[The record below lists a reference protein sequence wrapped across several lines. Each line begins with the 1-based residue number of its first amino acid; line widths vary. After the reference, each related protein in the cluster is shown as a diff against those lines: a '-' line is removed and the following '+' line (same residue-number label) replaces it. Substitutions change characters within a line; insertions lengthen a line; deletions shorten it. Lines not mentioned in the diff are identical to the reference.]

1 MEKACRRLERLQG
14 KALFAGLGRERMF
27 VFVCVCFEGDVS
39 RKTGFSLLSLEI
51 KDNLLSC
58 IYYCE

>member
-1 MEKACRRLERLQG
+1 
-14 KALFAGLGRERMF
+14 MF

-51 KDNLLSC
+51 KDSLLNC
-58 IYYCE
+58 ITSRHALTLNQKQSSKHML